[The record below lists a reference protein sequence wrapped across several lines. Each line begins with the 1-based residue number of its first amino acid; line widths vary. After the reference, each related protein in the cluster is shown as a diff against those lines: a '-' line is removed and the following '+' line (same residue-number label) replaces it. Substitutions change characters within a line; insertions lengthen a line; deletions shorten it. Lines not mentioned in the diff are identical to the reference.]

1 MPSTHSQWMWFCSCY
16 LVLFSVFRLTN
27 TLAWKLVCVLLS
39 LAASTLMAYSRVYLQ
54 YHTVAQVVWGGVV
67 GGVGAVMWFLL
78 TQWVFTPLY
87 PVIERW
93 RISEYFMIRDT
104 STIPNILW
112 FEFVTI
118 RGEVNTRKKV
128 SARKSS

>member
-54 YHTVAQVVWGGVV
+54 YHTVAQVSSRIMVHVIDHCCLICTHDISCLQVVWGGVV
-67 GGVGAVMWFLL
+67 GGVGAVIWFLL

-93 RISEYFMIRDT
+93 RISEYFMIR
-104 STIPNILW
+104 
-112 FEFVTI
+112 
-118 RGEVNTRKKV
+118 
-128 SARKSS
+128 

>member
-54 YHTVAQVVWGGVV
+54 YHTVSQVVWGGLV
-67 GGVGAVMWFLL
+67 GTAGALSWFLL
-78 TQWVFTPLY
+78 TQLVLSPLY
-87 PVIERW
+87 PR
-93 RISEYFMIRDT
+93 Y
-104 STIPNILW
+104 
-112 FEFVTI
+112 
-118 RGEVNTRKKV
+118 
-128 SARKSS
+128 